1 MVPPRGEPNITSLS
15 FLIFKCS
22 FSLSHYLYM
31 YLCSK
36 NSTSYFSAKRG
47 LALCVRVD
55 LVKLLQT
62 CADQTSNRASATS
75 AALSMPV
82 ANNNNN
88 DDNNN
93 NDNNLPPLLSAARG
107 QVTHNAPSQHAIN
120 ERHCV
125 RHGPHT
131 ANPASD
137 VTCVGL
143 SVTSC
148 NRVDGRLGT
157 TSVTSCYRA
166 GQVWS
171 SLPISINLLF
181 RV

>member
-1 MVPPRGEPNITSLS
+1 MVPPRGEPNIISLS
-15 FLIFKCS
+15 FLVFKCS

-31 YLCSK
+31 YLCSQ

-47 LALCVRVD
+47 WALCVRVD
-55 LVKLLQT
+55 VVPLLQT
-62 CADQTSNRASATS
+62 CAVQTSNRASATS
-75 AALSMPV
+75 AALSML
-82 ANNNNN
+82 AA
-88 DDNNN
+88 NNN
-93 NDNNLPPLLSAARG
+93 NDNNLLPLLSAARG

-143 SVTSC
+143 SVTSR

-157 TSVTSCYRA
+157 TGVTSCYRA